1 MRQIAMM
8 IGMLTILLT
17 VGTWAQQRGQ
27 APAAQPTTGATITS
41 AAAVDVTHAEI
52 ERFIKL
58 AENNPM
64 KSAESGSLVA
74 FIWFEY
80 RKPGQAEQGGQI
92 HSSLTEIYYIV
103 HGSAT
108 FRTGGLMRDP
118 KTVSIKTILPGTP
131 DVDRFSI
138 PTFRGKIEGGVSRQ
152 VTVGDVVLMPP
163 NTIHAWEAIGPD
175 GVGYLNLRLDPTKTL
190 RAGYT
195 HPLLA
200 K

>member
-1 MRQIAMM
+1 MRLVPI
-8 IGMLTILLT
+8 ITGILSVLF
-17 VGTWAQQRGQ
+17 VVSSQAQRQGQ
-27 APAAQPTTGATITS
+27 ASPVQPTTGATITS
-41 AAAVDVTHAEI
+41 AAAVDVTHAQVEQ
-52 ERFIKL
+52 FIKL

-64 KSAESGSLVA
+64 KSAESGSLVS

-108 FRTGGLMRDP
+108 LHTGGLMRDP

-138 PTFRGKIEGGVSRQ
+138 PTFRGTIEGGVSRQ
-152 VTVGDVVLMPP
+152 VVVGDIILMPP
-163 NTIHAWEAIGPD
+163 NTIHAWEAIGPN
-175 GVGYLNLRLDPTKTL
+175 GVGYLNLRFDPTKAL